1 MAPEIASHQ
10 SYNVSADV
18 YSWAMVSYEIFM
30 LEKPFHGWT
39 RDMHSSHVCGRGARP
54 DISLLSSPVRSMLEV
69 CWSQCAFHR
78 PSMKDVEQRM
88 KILEQQQLMSVCG
101 NKANGIAV
109 ELPEDF
115 NCGVRKMPN
124 RNVSESQTA
133 ATTSLSTESLASFIY
148 P

>member
-18 YSWAMVSYEIFM
+18 YSWAMVCYEIFM

-39 RDMHSSHVCGRGARP
+39 RDMHSSLVCGRGARP
-54 DISLLSSPVRSMLEV
+54 DVSMLSNPVRTMLEI
-69 CWSQCAFHR
+69 CWSQCSFQR

-88 KILEQQQLMSVCG
+88 KMLEEHQLMSICG
-101 NKANGIAV
+101 NEANNISL
-109 ELPEDF
+109 ELPKDF
-115 NCGVRKMPN
+115 ECGVRKMPQ

-133 ATTSLSTESLASFIY
+133 TTTSLSTESLASFMY